1 MKSKK
6 EPRRRGKSNVGSVAV
21 RFRCFCGRE
30 AGAGYMADGT
40 PIVTH
45 AEPPCAEF
53 VKLEADEYL
62 ARINHKNLS

>member
-6 EPRRRGKSNVGSVAV
+6 KPRGESNVGSVAV

-45 AEPPCAEF
+45 AKPVCAEF
-53 VKLEADEYL
+53 IALEADEYL
-62 ARINHKNLS
+62 ARINRRNTN

>member
-6 EPRRRGKSNVGSVAV
+6 KRRGESNVGSVAV

-45 AEPPCAEF
+45 AKPVCAEF
-53 VKLEADEYL
+53 IALEADEYL
-62 ARINHKNLS
+62 ARINRRNTN